1 MSNQNSK
8 PVHRIRYGAVS
19 IAIWEN
25 QSANGT
31 FHNATFERTYRDADE
46 NPQSAHSFG
55 LNDLALLQLAT
66 SEAARWINDRRTAQ
80 AEAAAA

>member
-19 IAIWEN
+19 VAIWEN

-46 NPQSAHSFG
+46 NPQQEWQIDFRTLKS
-55 LNDLALLQLAT
+55 LL
-66 SEAARWINDRRTAQ
+66 D
-80 AEAAAA
+80 